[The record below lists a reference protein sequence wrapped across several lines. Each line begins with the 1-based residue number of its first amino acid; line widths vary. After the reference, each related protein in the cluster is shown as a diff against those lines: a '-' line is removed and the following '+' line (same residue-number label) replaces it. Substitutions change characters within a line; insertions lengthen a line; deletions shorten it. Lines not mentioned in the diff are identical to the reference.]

1 MLIVGIT
8 GGIASGKTEVAKVFQ
23 KKGAIIIS
31 GDEIGKKVVERNP
44 MVLKKIVKA
53 FGKGILNSNGKL
65 NRKKLGEVAFASE
78 RNKDKLNRIVH
89 PYLLRE
95 LKHEITKFP
104 KTRNKKQILVVDA
117 ALIVEWKLYKNLDKL
132 ILVTSPKEKRLARLR
147 KLGFSKK
154 EASDRIK
161 RQVTDSR
168 RRRYSDFVI
177 SNNGSLKQLKDKAQ
191 VVWKEVVSG

>member
-1 MLIVGIT
+1 MIVGLT
-8 GGIASGKTEVAKVFQ
+8 GRIPSAKTEVAKVCE
-23 KKGAIIIS
+23 KKGAIIMS
-31 GDEIGKKVVERNP
+31 GDELGKKVVEKNP
-44 MVLKKIVKA
+44 VVLKKLVKI
-53 FGKGILNSNGKL
+53 FGKEILNSKAKV
-65 NRKKLGEVAFASE
+65 NRKTLGAIAFPNE
-78 RNKDKLNRIVH
+78 KNKDKLNRIVH

-95 LKHEITKFP
+95 LKHEITKFR
-104 KTRNKKQILVVDA
+104 KTRNKKQVLLVDA

-132 ILVTSPKEKRLARLR
+132 ILVISPEGKRLARLR

-191 VVWKEVVSG
+191 VVWKEGVSG